1 MVRFSLSLSH
11 SLPLLCNLKKKRL
24 ERIFFTSHTTSE
36 VFSSHRCPSCYKMTH
51 HKTTTL
57 SFCFLFC
64 FFFLI
69 FNFLSYENFNH
80 QQRLKIQ
87 KRGWIFWI
95 NILTK
100 VHLSVSIFHLVLI
113 PLIDIV
119 MGLCVC
125 AYIESILT
133 FFGIYTAKF
142 C

>member
-11 SLPLLCNLKKKRL
+11 SLPLLCNLKKRDWR
-24 ERIFFTSHTTSE
+24 EFFFTNHTTSKVFFFTQMPIMLQNDPSENYNSE
-36 VFSSHRCPSCYKMTH
+36 V
-51 HKTTTL
+51 L
-57 SFCFLFC
+57 SFV
-64 FFFLI
+64 LI
-69 FNFLSYENFNH
+69 FNFLSYENFNN